1 VQQIRAQKTIRRTR
15 ETMADGAGSRY
26 RFGPLERRGFLA
38 GWRGGQAA
46 VVAAGL
52 IVGVGALRALPTAVG
67 LLVAVVAV
75 GLSLAAATWPF
86 AGRTGDEWVPDVARH
101 AATVARGRTWRAPR
115 KPTGGPA
122 APGRA
127 RKGAKAQGVHPP
139 RRGPFSA
146 LRILQVEAGHGD
158 AAVRV
163 SEPTAGGPR
172 APSALAAVIYDPG
185 ERTYTAVL
193 PASGPGFV
201 LLAGAERDR
210 RVSGWAAALGA
221 LARQGTPVHRIQW
234 VARTLPGSA
243 PGQSTD
249 AGASGMQPDA
259 GGPTGASA
267 SYHEL
272 LAVTRSQ
279 ICRNQVLLAMS
290 VKAARP
296 GLALRPPGAQDHAT
310 SCALLLRELAA
321 FRRRL
326 SDADVDTAPAL
337 APRALASVMRA
348 GFSSSRWAWPE
359 ECGTTWP
366 WPVAG
371 EVLWDA
377 VRMDGTWHATYW
389 VAEWPRTDVGAD
401 FLGPLL
407 LASDVRQ
414 TVSVT
419 MEPLSPLDAAR
430 EAQQARTADV
440 ADAELRRRGG
450 FLHTARRRREEETV
464 ADREVELADGHAPFK
479 FSGYVT
485 ATADTR
491 EELDASC
498 GRIEQSAGQCGMEL
512 RRCFG
517 DQQRAFSFTL
527 PLCRG
532 LE

>member
-1 VQQIRAQKTIRRTR
+1 MSDVPT
-15 ETMADGAGSRY
+15 SRY

-46 VVAAGL
+46 IVAAGL
-52 IVGVGALRALPTAVG
+52 VVAVGALRVLPTLAA
-67 LLVAVVAV
+67 LLVAVAAV
-75 GLSLAAATWPF
+75 GVSLAAATWPF

-101 AATVARGRTWRAPR
+101 FATVARGRAWRAPS

-122 APGRA
+122 AQSPAPQSPAPQRPAPRRRA
-127 RKGAKAQGVHPP
+127 GGHPKGIAAHPP
-139 RRGPFSA
+139 RSGPFSA
-146 LRILQVEAGHGD
+146 LRILQVEAGSD
-158 AAVRV
+158 EASVRV
-163 SEPTAGGPR
+163 SAPAGGRPR
-172 APSALAAVIYDPG
+172 SPSALAAVIYDPR

-201 LLAGAERDR
+201 LLGGSERDR

-221 LARQGTPVHRIQW
+221 LARQGTPVHRLQW
-234 VARTLPGSA
+234 VARTLPAAGVGSA
-243 PGQSTD
+243 S
-249 AGASGMQPDA
+249 SGSAAFDVEPKVGPDR
-259 GGPTGASA
+259 ASA
-267 SYHEL
+267 SYDEL
-272 LAVTRSQ
+272 LEVTRPYMS
-279 ICRNQVLLAMS
+279 RHQVLLAMS
-290 VKAARP
+290 VKVSRP
-296 GLALRPPGAQDHAT
+296 SLTLRPPSANEHAS
-310 SCALLLRELAA
+310 SCALLLREVAA

-337 APRALASVMRA
+337 APRSLASVIRA

-371 EVLWDA
+371 EVLWDV

-407 LASDVRQ
+407 LAGDVRQ
-414 TVSVT
+414 SVSVT
-419 MEPLSPLDAAR
+419 MEPLSPLEAAR
-430 EAQQARTADV
+430 QAQQARTADV

-450 FLHTARRRREEETV
+450 FLHTARRRREEETL

-485 ATADTR
+485 VSSDTR

-517 DQQRAFSFTL
+517 DQQRAFTFTL

-532 LE
+532 LD